1 MQTIRLRVNEKIY
14 KNLMWFLSRF
24 TKEEVHVIQE
34 NDEFL
39 SVKRYLEKELNE
51 LEKGDVEFLDIGQL
65 DKDLETTIRK
75 YED

>member
-1 MQTIRLRVNEKIY
+1 
-14 KNLMWFLSRF
+14 MWFLSRF
-24 TKEEVHVIQE
+24 TKEEVQVIQE

-39 SVKRYLEKELNE
+39 TVQRILEKELNE
-51 LEKGDVEFLDIGQL
+51 MEKGRVEFIDIGQL

>member
-1 MQTIRLRVNEKIY
+1 
-14 KNLMWFLSRF
+14 MWFLSRF